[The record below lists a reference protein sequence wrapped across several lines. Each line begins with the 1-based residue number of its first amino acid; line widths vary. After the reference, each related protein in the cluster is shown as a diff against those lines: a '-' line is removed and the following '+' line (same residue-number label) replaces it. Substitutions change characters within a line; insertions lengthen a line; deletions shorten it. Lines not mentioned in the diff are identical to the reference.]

1 LSEDRLVPRF
11 LGESG
16 RRVFAL
22 LRLPAAAPRSCVL
35 IVPPFAEEMN
45 KTRKLMTD
53 VAAALA
59 RRGVATLLVDLFGTG
74 DSEGDFAQADWTRWH
89 ADLELAAAWSES
101 EGGRVDGLLAVRLG
115 CVLGAEFAQRRQQR
129 QQRIVRSVFWQPVL
143 DGSRFLDQ
151 LLRLRV
157 AASMMEQDQ
166 KETTAGLRA
175 RLASGEA
182 LEIAGYSL
190 SSALA
195 AQLDAA
201 RLEQWLGNHLGTLEW
216 IEVVRSAE
224 AAAPVPSI
232 KAAERARA
240 QGLEVTLTPV
250 PGEPFWSSVEIV
262 QIPAL
267 VERTVAT
274 LEAAA

>member
-1 LSEDRLVPRF
+1 MPRF
-11 LGESG
+11 LGEPG

-22 LRLPAAAPRSCVL
+22 LRLPPAAPRSCVL
-35 IVPPFAEEMN
+35 IVPPFGEEMN
-45 KTRKLMTD
+45 KTRKLLTD

-59 RRGVATLLVDLFGTG
+59 RRGVASLLVDLSGTG
-74 DSEGDFAQADWTRWH
+74 DSDGDFEQAEWSRWL
-89 ADLELAAAWSES
+89 ADLEIAAAWSEA
-101 EGGRVDGLLAVRLG
+101 EGWRIDGLLGVRLG
-115 CVLGAEFAQRRQQR
+115 CVLGAQFVQQR
-129 QQRIVRSVFWQPVL
+129 QHLLRSVFWQPVL

-157 AASMMEQDQ
+157 AASMMEQDR

-175 RLASGEA
+175 RLAAGES

-190 SSALA
+190 SSRLA
-195 AQLDAA
+195 AELDGV
-201 RLEQWLGNHLGTLEW
+201 RLEQWLGEQLGTLDW
-216 IEVVRSAE
+216 IEVVRSAD
-224 AAAPVPSI
+224 APPPVPSV
-232 KAAERARA
+232 KATERARA
-240 QGLEVTLTPV
+240 NGMKVTLTAV

-267 VERTVAT
+267 VERTVAL